1 VTALPLREADW
12 TRTVIEAAQLNGWR
26 VGHFRPAQTAK
37 GWRTPMSGHVGV
49 PDLLLAR
56 GGDVLMA
63 ELKTDKGRL
72 RPEQVEW
79 LAHLGGHGCVWR
91 PRDSDAVM
99 ARLARRV
106 TA

>member
-1 VTALPLREADW
+1 MTALSETAW
-12 TRTVIEAAQLNGWR
+12 TGRVIDIARLHGWR

-63 ELKTDKGRL
+63 ELKSDSGRL
-72 RPEQVEW
+72 RTEQVEW
-79 LAHLGGHGCVWR
+79 LAALGAHGCVWR
-91 PRDSDAVM
+91 PRDAHTVL
-99 ARLARRV
+99 ARLARQV
-106 TA
+106 SA